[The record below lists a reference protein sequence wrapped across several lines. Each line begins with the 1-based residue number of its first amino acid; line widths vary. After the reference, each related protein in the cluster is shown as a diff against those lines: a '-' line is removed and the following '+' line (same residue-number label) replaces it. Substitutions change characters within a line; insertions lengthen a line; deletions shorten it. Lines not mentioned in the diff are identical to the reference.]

1 MKLDKERKKTMKK
14 QDIREQIGAEIKRRR
29 KEKRLTQEQ
38 LSELTGIGRTA
49 IAKYERG
56 NIELGISHFSIIC
69 SALGC
74 DPVEFF
80 RGLES

>member
-14 QDIREQIGAEIKRRR
+14 YDIREQIGAEIKRRR

-56 NIELGISHFSIIC
+56 NIELGI
-69 SALGC
+69 
-74 DPVEFF
+74 
-80 RGLES
+80 